1 MIYRYHVLLFISF
14 KDITSVSLRTY
25 KKSPILLAWIL
36 RTCKLG
42 IGIQIG
48 SFFLIVLEMR

>member
-14 KDITSVSLRTY
+14 KDITSVSLRAY
-25 KKSPILLAWIL
+25 KKSPVLLAWIL